1 MPFARARGDIM
12 ADSKRGIGLTA
23 FAILFLLLAIED
35 FLKPFGRK
43 EVPGTGITVG
53 IMFFGHLL
61 QGRLMYVGWLVG
73 AFLLVYAF
81 AILRM
86 TSYALT
92 LAYLYG
98 VYVVLNVVIF
108 TFTYPSPKTQAE
120 LVFGIAY
127 RVLAIVGA
135 WTAVILLRRRTAQ
148 AA

>member
-1 MPFARARGDIM
+1 M
-12 ADSKRGIGLTA
+12 ADSKRGIALTTLA
-23 FAILFLLLAIED
+23 VLFLLLAIED

-43 EVPGTGITVG
+43 EVPGTGIRTG

-61 QGRLMYVGWLVG
+61 QGRKAYVGLLVG

-92 LAYLYG
+92 LAHIYG

-108 TFTYPSPKTQAE
+108 TFTSPSAKTQAE
-120 LVFGIAY
+120 MIFGIVY

-135 WTAVILLRRRTAQ
+135 WTAVILLQRRKRAGSKRSG
-148 AA
+148 